1 MSTDHIEKVFQDFYS
16 DLVNILPMN
25 DETFMAELF
34 TKELLP
40 GDLKQSV
47 SAKLRNANEKSN
59 LLPRSCYQPYSAM
72 GDRVGK
78 SFKVLLR
85 VMQDSKYINLK
96 NLAGKISESSIC
108 RVIKLY

>member
-16 DLVNILPMN
+16 DLVNILPMD
-25 DETFMAELF
+25 DETFTAELF

-47 SAKLRNANEKSN
+47 SAKETQTKKATYFLDHAIS
-59 LLPRSCYQPYSAM
+59 PSAM
-72 GDRVGK
+72 GDVGK

-85 VMQDSKYINLK
+85 VMQASEYTSLK
-96 NLAGKISESSIC
+96 NLAGKISESSS
-108 RVIKLY
+108 YMQSN